1 VPADVRIR
9 AAGPADC
16 DELRVIT
23 VASKAFWG
31 YPDELMR
38 EWADGLHIS

>member
-1 VPADVRIR
+1 MIDSTRIR

-16 DELRVIT
+16 DELRAIT

-31 YPDELMR
+31 
-38 EWADGLHIS
+38 